1 MAQKNKKVGTQQVQ
15 GVTLSTMHSAKGL
28 EFEVVFVPSI
38 VEEVIPHKKSE
49 TLDQIEE
56 ERRLFYVAVT
66 RAKSMLYLSEVSKRH
81 DKKTKRSCFLKEL
94 GL

>member
-1 MAQKNKKVGTQQVQ
+1 
-15 GVTLSTMHSAKGL
+15 MHSAKGL

-56 ERRLFYVAVT
+56 ERRLFY
-66 RAKSMLYLSEVSKRH
+66 MLR
-81 DKKTKRSCFLKEL
+81 
-94 GL
+94 